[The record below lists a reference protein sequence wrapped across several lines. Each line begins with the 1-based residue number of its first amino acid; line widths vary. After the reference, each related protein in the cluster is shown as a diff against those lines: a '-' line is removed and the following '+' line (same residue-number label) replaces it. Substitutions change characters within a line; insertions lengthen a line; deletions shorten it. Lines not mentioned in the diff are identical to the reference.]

1 MITNIYIHFLA
12 AVNIELYVL
21 GTLAEDTQTSC
32 PHGRV
37 TAVRKDKIE
46 PIC

>member
-1 MITNIYIHFLA
+1 MITNVYIHFLV

-32 PHGRV
+32 PRGRV
-37 TAVRKDKIE
+37 TRSKKDKIE